1 MLVQCVRHHSYLAI
15 ALFLAFG
22 ASIHAQTKYLYV
34 TNETTSNISV
44 YSVDRT
50 TGQLY
55 TAGTIT
61 TASMPHWIQFSPSG
75 AFAYVVSD
83 DGITASLATYAV
95 NSATGGLK
103 QTSSL
108 FLQPATFPTP
118 KVTPLGSYLVLTDG
132 RNDQVNTYSLNQ
144 TTGAPTQASTST
156 SLNTPWSVAFGSN
169 LYAYVVGNGNEL
181 TPFFINQTIGS
192 TTAST
197 PMLVRSLTASRS
209 FKSPHAQMA
218 TVHPNGNVLY
228 VTDPIGGTLSSF
240 SINSLGALTALGSP
254 VATGVNSSDTVV
266 DSGGKFLYTGD
277 WGSGRIAGF
286 SLDSNGVPTA
296 MVGSPFPTP
305 LITPSQ
311 RGGGV
316 AIAIDSS
323 GQFLY
328 ATSSESN
335 QITGFRIDR
344 TSGALSQIPGLLLS
358 TGGNPFRVV
367 AAP

>member
-1 MLVQCVRHHSYLAI
+1 LVQSVRRYSPFAF
-15 ALFLAFG
+15 ALSLAFG
-22 ASIHAQTKYLYV
+22 ATMQAQTKYLYV

-44 YSVDRT
+44 YSVDAT

-55 TAGTIT
+55 TAGTVK
-61 TASMPHWIQFSPSG
+61 TASMPHWIQFNPSG

-83 DGITASLATYAV
+83 DGNTANLTTYAV

-108 FLQPATFPTP
+108 SLMPGTFPTP
-118 KVTPLGSYLVLTDG
+118 KMTPSGNYLILTDG

-144 TTGAPTQASTST
+144 TTGAPTQASTAT
-156 SLNTPWSVAFGSN
+156 SLNTPWSVAFGASQ
-169 LYAYVVGNGNEL
+169 YAYVIGNGNEL
-181 TPFFINQTIGS
+181 TVVSMNQTTGS
-192 TTAST
+192 TTPSTPVPVRPSTAST
-197 PMLVRSLTASRS
+197 S
-209 FKSPHAQMA
+209 FKSPSAQMV
-218 TVHPNGNVLY
+218 TVHPNGKVLY
-228 VTDPIGGTLSSF
+228 VTDPIGRTLSYF
-240 SINSLGALTALGSP
+240 SINSAGSLTAIGSP
-254 VATGVNSSDTVV
+254 VATGVSSSDTVV
-266 DSGGKFLYTGD
+266 DPAGKFLYSGD
-277 WGSGRIAGF
+277 WSSGRIAGF
-286 SLDSNGVPTA
+286 SLASNGVPTA
-296 MVGSPFPTP
+296 MAGSPFSTP
-305 LITPSQ
+305 LITASQ

-335 QITGFRIDR
+335 HITGFRING
-344 TSGALSQIPGLLLS
+344 TSGALSQILGLLLS